1 MKVALSLP
9 VISILSSA
17 NVPFSANSILP
28 VIRAIAFALG
38 PLVLRLNRVILTL
51 KFVLL
56 VGGTPMRL
64 KFILDPLLYML
75 ILLRLCSLGICSLPV
90 LSFSRV
96 LFAPLVLIKAKCIE

>member
-1 MKVALSLP
+1 MLWKVALSLP

-38 PLVLRLNRVILTL
+38 PLVLRLSRVILTL

-75 ILLRLCSLGICSLPV
+75 ILLRLSV
-90 LSFSRV
+90 FSRY
-96 LFAPLVLIKAKCIE
+96 LFFTGSLFLACSFRTPSIN